1 MSVSL
6 QYRMIEKME
15 HLSNLV
21 FGRRDKITSER
32 YFVTIAT
39 ILAAIFST
47 ILCGFHIINAL
58 NDTPVILAFGNAV
71 LLFGLYIAARFY
83 NYVLISKTIMTV
95 TSLIILDFLWYEK
108 FLSNGPILLLIL
120 LFSALI
126 LLLWDGKAL
135 ILLLGLYFLNIS
147 VLFYIDYNADAV
159 LFEYPSSEKRS
170 IDIFSSLVIYASL
183 LVILLYVFKKDFLKQ
198 KTKAIESDRLKSA
211 FLANMSHEIRTPMNG
226 ILGFSDLLKNPK
238 ITPEIQ
244 ERYIEI
250 IEKSGLRMLNI
261 INDIIDI
268 SKIEASLLNVEL
280 KECHLNKKFEN
291 IYNLFK
297 PEVEAKGLILRC
309 PNLRDTEQIIFKTD
323 CDKVSAVLMKLIRNA
338 IKYSQTGTIE
348 FGYTIKRKYMEF
360 YVKDEGIGVGL
371 EKQQAIFERFIQAD
385 IEDVQARQGAGLG
398 LFITKSYVELLGG
411 EIWMESEP
419 NVGSKFIFTIPI

>member
-39 ILAAIFST
+39 ILAAIFSA
-47 ILCGFHIINAL
+47 ILCCFHIINAL
-58 NDTPVILAFGNAV
+58 NDTAVILAFGNAV

-120 LFSALI
+120 LFSSLI

-135 ILLLGLYFLNIS
+135 IVLLGLYFLNIS
-147 VLFYIDYNADAV
+147 VLFYIDYNADAA

-183 LVILLYVFKKDFLKQ
+183 LIILLYVFKKDFLKQ
-198 KTKAIESDRLKSA
+198 KTKAIESDKLKSA

-238 ITPEIQ
+238 ISPEIQ

-268 SKIEASLLNVEL
+268 SKIEAGLLNVEL
-280 KECHLNKKFEN
+280 KECHLNEKIEY
-291 IYNLFK
+291 IYNLVK
-297 PEVEAKGLILRC
+297 AEVEAKGLILRC
-309 PNLRDTEQIIFKTD
+309 PNLGNTEQIIFKTD

-360 YVKDEGIGVGL
+360 YVRDEGIGVGL

>member
-1 MSVSL
+1 
-6 QYRMIEKME
+6 MIEKIE
-15 HLSNLV
+15 HFSNLV
-21 FGRRDKITSER
+21 FGRRERITSER
-32 YFVTIAT
+32 YFVTLASFV
-39 ILAAIFST
+39 AAIFSLL
-47 ILCGFHIINAL
+47 LCLFHVITAL
-58 NDTPVILAFGNAV
+58 DRTPIFLAIGTAI
-71 LLFGLYIAARFY
+71 LLFGIYISVRFY
-83 NYVLISKTIMTV
+83 TYLLVPKTIMTIACLV
-95 TSLIILDFLWYEK
+95 ILDFLWYEK
-108 FLSNGPILLLIL
+108 FLSNGPILLFILIYA
-120 LFSALI
+120 ALI

-135 ILLLGLYFLNIS
+135 ILILALYFINYC
-147 VLFYIDYNADAV
+147 VLFYIDYNADV
-159 LFEYPSSEKRS
+159 TLFQYPSSEIRT

-198 KTKAIESDRLKSA
+198 KTKAIESDKLKSA

-238 ITPEIQ
+238 ISSEMQ

-268 SKIEASLLNVEL
+268 SKIEAGLLNVEL
-280 KECHLNKKFEN
+280 KECHLNEKIEY
-291 IYNLFK
+291 IYNLVK
-297 PEVEAKGLILRC
+297 AEVEAKGLLLRC
-309 PNLRDTEQIIFKTD
+309 ENLADIEQIIFKTD
-323 CDKVSAVLMKLIRNA
+323 CDKVSTVLMKLIRNA

-348 FGYTIKRKYMEF
+348 FGYINKGKYIEF

-419 NVGSKFIFTIPI
+419 NVGSRFSFTVPYLT